1 MLQMGVLLVFC
12 SERYMNMDQSLL
24 VRSPEDLS
32 HLVVFN
38 TSWHLY
44 FLHVMLKLKPGKAFI
59 KTEAWLQ
66 LFIHS

>member
-1 MLQMGVLLVFC
+1 
-12 SERYMNMDQSLL
+12 MNMDQSLL

-44 FLHVMLKLKPGKAFI
+44 FLHIMLKLKPHKAFI

-66 LFIHS
+66 LFVHS